1 MLNPARFAPC
11 EDLLSGSTLRLKRQ
25 PSIDV
30 CEILSSDTRQE
41 NDSSPFDLL
50 LQCIVLVC
58 RVGHS
63 VENLEFVLDLPE
75 QELNLR
81 KCTLC
86 FFRELGEIPRFWPPL
101 KSPCQFL
108 KSD

>member
-11 EDLLSGSTLRLKRQ
+11 EDLLSGSTVRLKHQ

-30 CEILSSDTRQE
+30 CEMLSSDTRQE

-50 LQCIVLVC
+50 LQCIVVVC
-58 RVGHS
+58 RVGQ
-63 VENLEFVLDLPE
+63 EFVLDLPE